1 MNDKT
6 QIIGLLREQFN
17 RWEGFLTG
25 IDEEQ
30 ITAPNRIASLSIKDI
45 VAHLTAWQQISVAR
59 MEAALNNGNPEYPK
73 WLAGFK
79 PESEDDPD
87 KINARIYIY
96 YRQQPWL
103 DIHREWRTRY
113 LHFLEFAEAMSEK
126 DLLEEGRYAWLNGD
140 ALSAVLLGSY
150 EHHVEHLEPLDGLL
164 PQSGQL

>member
-96 YRQQPWL
+96 YRQRPWL

-113 LHFLEFAEAMSEK
+113 LHFLEFAEAMPEK
-126 DLLEEGRYAWLNGD
+126 DLLEDGRYAWLNGY
-140 ALSAVLLGSY
+140 ALSTVLLGSY

>member
-6 QIIGLLREQFN
+6 QIITLLREQFN
-17 RWEGFLTG
+17 LWEGFLTG

-59 MEAALNNGNPEYPK
+59 LEAALNNGQPEYPK
-73 WLAGFK
+73 WLGGFK
-79 PESEDDPD
+79 PDSEDDLD

-96 YRQQPWL
+96 YRGQPWL
-103 DIHREWRTRY
+103 DIHREWRTRF
-113 LHFLEFAEAMSEK
+113 LHFLEFAEAMPEK
-126 DLLEEGRYAWLNGD
+126 DLFEEGRYAWLNGD
-140 ALSAVLLGSY
+140 ALSAVLRGTY